1 MWTAVSKRTQAVLAA
16 LVVLVASCWL
26 YVGAGELGLLR
37 IDDPDYLELNPWIR
51 GLTAANLQ
59 QVFTEPYF
67 ANYSP
72 LHLVS

>member
-51 GLTAANLQ
+51 GLTAAN
-59 QVFTEPYF
+59 
-67 ANYSP
+67 
-72 LHLVS
+72 